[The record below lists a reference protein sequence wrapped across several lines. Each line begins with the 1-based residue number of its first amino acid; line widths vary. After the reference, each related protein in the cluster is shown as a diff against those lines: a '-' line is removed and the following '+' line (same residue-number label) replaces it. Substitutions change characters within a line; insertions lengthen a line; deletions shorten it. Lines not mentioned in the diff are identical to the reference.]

1 MKRLIVISIAAILFS
16 GPTYADDIYAL
27 IHKGKL
33 SQARDLISKSS
44 TASTRDGNMLFYQ
57 SLIEPE
63 ADNAA
68 RLMEAALGASVMT
81 RYTED
86 IYFRL
91 AQFYLIEKNYK
102 KLAEVLAEYQ
112 SRWPDG
118 KRHGEMM
125 RLSLF
130 LDLKDRKFETA
141 LHRCDDYLVRYAEG
155 ASAQWGRI
163 DKARILHAYGKK
175 IGATRLL
182 RRLSREKSGIG
193 IPQALYMLG
202 IGAASEKR
210 VDDAVFFYN
219 LFREAYP
226 SAIGLDDLVVQL
238 GGMSSGST
246 SDNAAE
252 KLTGTFYSIKVGV
265 FSNSGNAKRQAD
277 KFKVYDQK
285 VQIKSKDISGQK
297 YHVVY
302 VGHFQD
308 YQQAARFKIQLE
320 AAHNEQ
326 FQVVTR

>member
-1 MKRLIVISIAAILFS
+1 MKSLIVILITALLFA
-16 GPTYADDIYAL
+16 GPAYSDDIYVL

-33 SQARDLISKSS
+33 SQARDLISKAS
-44 TASTRDGNMLFYQ
+44 TASIRDGNMLYFQ
-57 SLIEPE
+57 SLLEPD

-68 RLMEAALGASVMT
+68 SLMKAALGAAVIT
-81 RYTED
+81 RYTEE
-86 IYFRL
+86 IYYRL
-91 AQFYLIEKNYK
+91 AQYYLIEKNYTR
-102 KLAEVLAEYQ
+102 LAEILAEYK

-118 KRHGEMM
+118 KRQGEIM
-125 RLSLF
+125 RMLLF
-130 LDLKDRKFETA
+130 LDEKDRKFETA
-141 LHRCDDYLVRYAEG
+141 LHQCDDYLVRFSEG

-163 DKARILHAYGKK
+163 DKARILDAYGKK

-202 IGAASEKR
+202 TGAAANKQ

-219 LFREAYP
+219 LFREGYP
-226 SAIGLDDLVVQL
+226 SAVGLDDLVVQL
-238 GGMSSGST
+238 GSMSGSVT
-246 SDNAAE
+246 NDIAAE
-252 KLTGTFYSIKVGV
+252 KLTGTFYSVKVGV

-277 KFKVYDQK
+277 KFRGYDQK

-308 YQQAARFKIQLE
+308 YQQAARLKIQLE
-320 AAHNEQ
+320 AAHNDL

>member
-1 MKRLIVISIAAILFS
+1 MKSLIVILITALLFA
-16 GPTYADDIYAL
+16 GPAYSDDIYVL

-33 SQARDLISKSS
+33 SQARDLISKAS
-44 TASTRDGNMLFYQ
+44 TASIRDGNMLYFQ
-57 SLIEPE
+57 SLLEPD

-68 RLMEAALGASVMT
+68 SLMKAALGAAVIT
-81 RYTED
+81 RYTEE
-86 IYFRL
+86 IYYRL
-91 AQFYLIEKNYK
+91 AQYYLIEKNYTR
-102 KLAEVLAEYQ
+102 LAEILAEYK

-118 KRHGEMM
+118 KRQGEIM
-125 RLSLF
+125 RMLLF
-130 LDLKDRKFETA
+130 LDEKDRKFETA
-141 LHRCDDYLVRYAEG
+141 LHQCDDYLVRFSEG

-163 DKARILHAYGKK
+163 DKARILDAYGKK

-202 IGAASEKR
+202 TGAAANKR

-219 LFREAYP
+219 LFREGYP
-226 SAIGLDDLVVQL
+226 SAVGLDDLVVQL
-238 GGMSSGST
+238 GSMSGSVT
-246 SDNAAE
+246 NDIAAE
-252 KLTGTFYSIKVGV
+252 KLTGTFYSVKVGV

-277 KFKVYDQK
+277 KFRGYDQK

-308 YQQAARFKIQLE
+308 YQQAARLKIQLE
-320 AAHNEQ
+320 AAHNDL